1 MAKKGGHI
9 KVDSTMKA
17 RIRATRKPPDFVEG
31 VVKANKDKR
40 SKIDSLQ
47 AKTDSLQAAN
57 DSLQRVII
65 ELKVKQ
71 KK

>member
-17 RIRATRKPPDFVEG
+17 RIRATRKPPG
-31 VVKANKDKR
+31 VVVGLVEAYKSKR
-40 SKIDSLQ
+40 SKADNLQ
-47 AKTDSLQAAN
+47 LKNDSLQAAN

-65 ELKVKQ
+65 ELKA
-71 KK
+71 KKK